1 MGFIVFEY
9 FPDASPLGP
18 AIRKTLRRPRQMI
31 FCFLK
36 HSLEPFQTP
45 ETGEIPDESGG
56 ETQSR
61 EAKKKKIFRENHDFS
76 PISARLGANPGQI
89 RAGQKNPSLES

>member
-1 MGFIVFEY
+1 
-9 FPDASPLGP
+9 
-18 AIRKTLRRPRQMI
+18 MI
-31 FCFLK
+31 FCFFK

-61 EAKKKKIFRENHDFS
+61 KAKKIFFRENHGFS

-89 RAGQKNPSLES
+89 RAGQKNPSSES